1 MARPWRS
8 LRAAVLAAIVAGVVL
23 PAALVVWIDQIVARR
38 TQQPVIERT
47 RAAVVALSAT
57 AITEPAWTLSEPGLV
72 AAIDHILREPSVCA
86 VEVLGLQPAAVSADL
101 RRSNCTPG
109 APTVPLETEVR
120 HEGQTIARLRLHFD
134 DRELDR
140 LLAERRT
147 GTLWVVAAQVLAG
160 VTVIAGLLSLRLLR
174 PIDALK
180 RQADGLADRHAE
192 PPPAWS
198 SDDELGDL
206 GRHLSAVHAQLRS
219 LIDELEQKN
228 HELRRV
234 AMHDAL
240 TGLPNRTL
248 LRELFTLTSAQTR
261 RDGHPMALL
270 FVDLDHFKTINDSHG
285 HAAGDA
291 LLQSIGHRLRSVVRE
306 ADVVCRMGGDE
317 FLVLLPGAGDAE
329 AAGTAVRIINALALP
344 MPLPGVA
351 AAVRMGTSVGIA
363 RFPEDGEDFDALV
376 HAADVAMYRSKQLGR
391 GRHSAYHVD
400 MDAALRARHALQR
413 ELDEALAHGQLR
425 LHYQPVV
432 DPDDGRI
439 TGAEAL
445 LRWQHPQRG
454 LLAPD
459 AFIAVAEE
467 SGQIRKLGRWVLDTA
482 CDQLAAWLAAGHA
495 GLRLSINVSALQLR
509 EAGFPDEVAA
519 AVVSRSLPRQAL
531 ELELTEST
539 LLAEG
544 DAAER
549 AVSALR
555 GAGVRLAVDDF
566 GTGYSS
572 LAALKLLRPDRLK
585 IDRGFVRDLP
595 ERAEDGALIQAMFGM
610 AHALGIEVVVEGV
623 ETTAQRD
630 WLQRCGQHLQ
640 QGWLWA
646 RALPP
651 EEFERRLPAL
661 GRSA

>member
-8 LRAAVLAAIVAGVVL
+8 LRAAVLAAIVIGVVL
-23 PAALVVWIDQIVARR
+23 PAALVVWIDGLVARR

-47 RAAVVALSAT
+47 RAAVMALSAT
-57 AITEPAWTLSEPGLV
+57 AITEPAWTLSEPGLI
-72 AAIDHILREPSVCA
+72 AAIDRILLEPSVCA
-86 VEVLGLQPAAVSADL
+86 VEVLGLQPAAVPTDF
-101 RRSNCTPG
+101 RRNTCAPG
-109 APTVPLETEVR
+109 APTVPREAEVR
-120 HEGQTIARLRLHFD
+120 HEGQTIARLRLQFD

-140 LLAERRT
+140 LLADRRL
-147 GTLWVVAAQVLAG
+147 GTLWLVAAQVLVG

-192 PPPAWS
+192 APAAWS
-198 SDDELGDL
+198 GDDELGDL
-206 GRHLSAVHAQLRS
+206 GRHLSAVHAQVRG

-248 LRELFTLTSAQTR
+248 LRELFMLSAAQVR
-261 RDGHPMALL
+261 RDGEPLALL
-270 FVDLDHFKTINDSHG
+270 FVDLDHFKAINDNHG

-291 LLQSIGHRLRSVVRE
+291 LLQAVAHRLRSLVRE
-306 ADVVCRMGGDE
+306 ADVVSRMGGDE
-317 FLVLLPGAGDAE
+317 FLVLLPGARHAE
-329 AAGTAVRIINALALP
+329 SAQTASRIIDGLAQPLALPGVTDAVRI
-344 MPLPGVA
+344 
-351 AAVRMGTSVGIA
+351 GTSVGIA
-363 RFPEDGEDFDALV
+363 SFPDDAEDFDALV

-391 GRHSAYHVD
+391 GRQSTYHVD
-400 MDAALRARHALQR
+400 MDAALRARHALVR
-413 ELDEALAHGQLR
+413 ELDEALVQDQFR

-432 DPDDGRI
+432 DPIDGRI

-454 LLAPD
+454 LLMPD
-459 AFIAVAEE
+459 AFIGVAEE

-482 CDQLAAWLAAGHA
+482 CDQLAAWLAAGHG

-509 EAGFPDEVAA
+509 ETGFADEVAA
-519 AVVSRSLPRQAL
+519 AVSSRALPPQAL

-544 DAAER
+544 DVAER
-549 AVSALR
+549 VISALR
-555 GAGVRLAVDDF
+555 GSGLRLAVDDF

-585 IDRGFVRDLP
+585 VDRGFVRDLP
-595 ERAEDGALIQAMFGM
+595 ARVEDGALIQAMFGM
-610 AHALGIEVVVEGV
+610 ALALGIEVVVEGV
-623 ETTAQRD
+623 ETPAQRD
-630 WLQRCGQHLQ
+630 WLQRCGPHLQ

-651 EEFERRLPAL
+651 DEFERRLPAL